1 MAKHKAK
8 QRKTK
13 AIAKAEQANQ
23 AAVKTYTGG
32 GYYFGGG
39 YTQPDIRADEYG
51 AAQAYTFNV
60 AVSAAIEFWEL
71 WLDGITWS
79 IKEESSKKILV
90 RSDMRRFPKSGY
102 GSRFANAVDFHE
114 QGLKHSLWKSIAFS
128 DMMYGETYVRYVRN
142 DFHMPQ
148 LLEWLNPLAVEPDV
162 IMGYIRNYRY
172 SAAEGYETLSPRD
185 VAYRI
190 AKRDANNDLRGQSR
204 VLAAIDALNLEAQQ
218 KRAFKSYFKNN
229 MQLGGVISPREATT
243 SLSPNQIM
251 KMEDDLA
258 RNNKGAA
265 NAGKWVIAPTDMN
278 ITPFAIT
285 DAEKNYAIIQPLR
298 DEILMAMGVYP
309 QLVGDP
315 SNANYDNTDDMKRQ
329 WWETRGIPYAKEI
342 EGYVNKLIL
351 PTLEP
356 NTPVFFEWDFTPYE
370 VEKPEVVG
378 ADFSAGFIDM
388 YKAAT
393 LRGYDGDPDFTDI
406 YRAGDTYISKK
417 VILQV
422 ANQIPSQYRLDMA
435 QANEANAQAEAVIT
449 TPPTPVQPSGGIAK
463 PIPPTEA
470 AALMGINN
478 ITDGKKSVDELPT
491 LADGTPIVEP
501 PFPAPY
507 GSIHDGIPDDVHVS
521 HGLNHSH
528 DLLPN
533 VIDYSDIDPLEELKA
548 WRRFLTNGKSAKRP
562 FEAKALRGDLA
573 DAIQLAVDSQDKQ
586 TLLDAFRHAQE
597 RIETRV
603 KAIQA
608 TRLDFENSVAD
619 IMSLALASNNYG
631 RQQWSS
637 AMRKIIRSACTRAY
651 VDGLVNGGVL
661 DGKLSEDDQ
670 DTLASHIATQSQ
682 YVTNL
687 GEEIFKTEAGI
698 SEAMA
703 DRKPTLWF
711 NKSVMPMFDAGQLS
725 ANGNRMM
732 EFAGDDGE
740 ENCPTCKRLK
750 GQRHRHKDWARKGLR
765 PDAVEDSDNF
775 DCGLWECKHHLIPV
789 SAGERGNYLN

>member
-586 TLLDAFRHAQE
+586 TLLDAFKAA
-597 RIETRV
+597 ETKLST

-608 TRLDFENSVAD
+608 TRLEFEGDFDELLKRARAEK
-619 IMSLALASNNYG
+619 MG
-631 RQQWSS
+631 RVQWAS
-637 AMRKIIRSACTRAY
+637 AMRVVGRRYGTKAY
-651 VDGLVNGGVL
+651 IDGMVDGGVEDELSDDDRITINDLVSQQSPYITELGNVL
-661 DGKLSEDDQ
+661 YKEDGISDAQADGK
-670 DTLASHIATQSQ
+670 A
-682 YVTNL
+682 
-687 GEEIFKTEAGI
+687 
-698 SEAMA
+698 
-703 DRKPTLWF
+703 TLWF
-711 NKSVMPMFDAGQLS
+711 NKSISPLYYAGLESVSVNQLLEW
-725 ANGNRMM
+725 AY
-732 EFAGDDGE
+732 GDTEHCED
-740 ENCPTCKRLK
+740 CKRLN
-750 GQRHRHKDWARKGLR
+750 GQRHRMKGWKANYLPQDDR
-765 PDAVEDSDNF
+765 IACLGFN
-775 DCGLWECKHHLIPV
+775 CKCKLVPV
-789 SAGERGNYLN
+789 KGRQRGNY